1 MKKLKMKATN
11 SITFEDACNKYLEYC
26 RQRNLREGTINHY
39 RQSYVQFFKF
49 FDPQTPIEEI
59 NEEAYKSY
67 VLHLCSTLSNDVSIN
82 SYLRD
87 FITTMHFMMN
97 EGYISHYKMQSI
109 KVDKSHIDTYSEEEL
124 KKLLEKPNIKKCK
137 FIEYQS
143 WVMTNFLFS
152 TAVRQR
158 SLINIKVKDIDFDN
172 KVVYVNVTKNRK
184 PLIVPLNQTMVNILA
199 EYLKYRQ
206 HKSNEDYLFCNV
218 FGQQL
223 LKSTCYHML
232 YEYNKRRGIEKTGI
246 HRYRHT
252 FAKQWIL
259 NGGNVVSLSKL
270 LGHSSL
276 DITQNYINLL
286 VSDVAKQVDEI
297 NVLDKF
303 HNRNRISM
311 VKKNS
316 ISVHSS

>member
-1 MKKLKMKATN
+1 MHKLKMKATRGL
-11 SITFEDACNKYLEYC
+11 TFEEGCNKYLEYC
-26 RQRNLREGTINHY
+26 RQRNLRQGTINHY

-49 FDPQTPIEEI
+49 FDPDTPIEEI
-59 NEEAYKSY
+59 DEEAYKRY
-67 VLHLCSTLSNDVSIN
+67 VLHLRSTLNNDVSIN

-87 FITTMHFMMN
+87 FITTMHYLMN
-97 EGYISHYKMQSI
+97 EGYIQSYKMQAI
-109 KVDKSHIDTYSEEEL
+109 KVDKSHIETYNEQEL
-124 KKLLEKPNIKKCK
+124 QLLLKKPNIKKCS
-137 FIEYQS
+137 FTEYQC

-158 SLINIKVKDIDFDN
+158 SLMNIKVKDIDFDN
-172 KVVYVNVTKNRK
+172 NVVYVNVTKNRK
-184 PLIVPLNQTMVNILA
+184 TLIVPLNQTMVDILT

-206 HKSNEDYLFCNV
+206 HQSNEDYLFCNV

-223 LKSTCYHML
+223 LKSTCYHKL
-232 YEYNKRRGIEKTGI
+232 YEYNKKRGVEKTGI

-259 NGGNVVSLSKL
+259 SGGNVVSLSQL

-276 DITQNYINLL
+276 EITQNYIHLL

-303 HNRNRISM
+303 YSRTHISL
-311 VKKNS
+311 KK
-316 ISVHSS
+316 

>member
-1 MKKLKMKATN
+1 MHKLKMKATRGL
-11 SITFEDACNKYLEYC
+11 TFEEGCNKYLEYC
-26 RQRNLREGTINHY
+26 RQRNLRQGTINHY

-49 FDPQTPIEEI
+49 FEPDTPIEEI
-59 NEEAYKSY
+59 DEDAYKRY
-67 VLHLCSTLSNDVSIN
+67 VLHLRSTLNNDVSIN

-87 FITTMHFMMN
+87 FITTMHYLMN
-97 EGYISHYKMQSI
+97 EGYIQSYKMQAI
-109 KVDKSHIDTYSEEEL
+109 KVDKSHIETYNEQEL
-124 KKLLEKPNIKKCK
+124 QLLLKKPNIKKCS
-137 FIEYQS
+137 FIEYQC

-158 SLINIKVKDIDFDN
+158 SLMNIKVKDIDFDN
-172 KVVYVNVTKNRK
+172 NVVYVNVTKNRK
-184 PLIVPLNQTMVNILA
+184 PLIVPLNQTMVNILR
-199 EYLKYRQ
+199 EYLKYRN
-206 HKSNEDYLFCNV
+206 HKTDDDYLFCNV

-223 LKSTCYHML
+223 VKSTCYHML
-232 YEYNKRRGIEKTGI
+232 YEYNKRRGVETTGI

-259 NGGNVVSLSKL
+259 SGGNVVSLSQL

-276 DITQNYINLL
+276 EITQNYIHLL

-303 HNRNRISM
+303 YSRTHISL
-311 VKKNS
+311 KK
-316 ISVHSS
+316 

>member
-1 MKKLKMKATN
+1 MKKLKMNATKGL
-11 SITFEDACNKYLEYC
+11 TFEEGCNKYLEYC
-26 RQRNLREGTINHY
+26 RQRNLRQGTINHY

-49 FDPQTPIEEI
+49 FERDTPIEEI
-59 NEEAYKSY
+59 DEDAYKRY
-67 VLHLCSTLSNDVSIN
+67 VLHLRSTLNNDVSIN

-87 FITTMHFMMN
+87 FITTMHYLMN
-97 EGYISHYKMQSI
+97 EGYIQSYKMQAI
-109 KVDKSHIDTYSEEEL
+109 KVDKSHIETYNEQEL
-124 KKLLEKPNIKKCK
+124 QLLLKKPNIKKCS
-137 FIEYQS
+137 FIEYQA

-158 SLINIKVKDIDFDN
+158 SLMHIKVKDIDFDN
-172 KVVYVNVTKNRK
+172 NVVYVNVTKNRK
-184 PLIVPLNQTMVNILA
+184 PLIVPLNQTMVNILR
-199 EYLKYRQ
+199 EYLKYRN
-206 HKSNEDYLFCNV
+206 HKSDDDYLFCNV

-223 LKSTCYHML
+223 VKSTCYHML
-232 YEYNKRRGIEKTGI
+232 YEYNKRRGVETTGI

-259 NGGNVVSLSKL
+259 SGGNVVSLSQL

-276 DITQNYINLL
+276 EITQNYIHLL

-303 HNRNRISM
+303 YSRTHISL
-311 VKKNS
+311 KK
-316 ISVHSS
+316 